1 MSTCIKWFQ
10 PGLLCLLATVD
21 AAAATEGTPTP
32 YGRVSLPFVLHK
44 VPDAPVYI
52 NYVRNAMRKAVVDFV
67 PFDEAYKATD

>member
-1 MSTCIKWFQ
+1 MSTCIMWFQ

-32 YGRVSLPFVLHK
+32 YGHVSLAYILHK
-44 VPDAPVYI
+44 VPDAPVY
-52 NYVRNAMRKAVVDFV
+52 YVRNAMRKAVVDFV